1 VIVHTDTPFDD
12 ISTGHSG
19 GVAFYDSIL
28 LLQSGK
34 LAVRMADRVAIAPLT
49 SPMPVPGA
57 VGVAVLWGGED
68 VND

>member
-34 LAVRMADRVAIAPLT
+34 LAVRMADRVAT

-57 VGVAVLWGGED
+57 VGVAVLWSGED